1 MNGLILKLIVTSMF
15 SSAGLYAAQDHTSAK
30 QLCAEFRDCNHL
42 NSDSTT
48 KCLKDALVN
57 AGLTKKRIDGGQ
69 ARTMG
74 PSLISAGFQ
83 DLGMPKSSKV
93 PEGAILIVQPR
104 RGCAGDT
111 GTILMKCSGEWV
123 KGNGRVAIAPSC
135 PRKVFAHPGVGKSE
149 TKK

>member
-1 MNGLILKLIVTSMF
+1 MNSLILKLVLLPFISN
-15 SSAGLYAAQDHTSAK
+15 AQGAQQHTTAK

-42 NSDSTT
+42 NAEATT

-57 AGLTKKRIDGGQ
+57 VGITKKRLDGGQ

-83 DLGMPKSSKV
+83 DVGKPKSTKV

-104 RGCAGDT
+104 QGCAGET
-111 GTILMKCSGEWV
+111 GTILMKCQGEWI
-123 KGNGRVAIAPSC
+123 KNDKVAVAPKC
-135 PRKVFAHPGVGKSE
+135 PRKVFVHPALGKN
-149 TKK
+149 

>member
-1 MNGLILKLIVTSMF
+1 MKGLILKLITAAALF
-15 SSAGLYAAQDHTSAK
+15 SNSAFAAQEQVSAQ
-30 QLCAEFRDCNHL
+30 QLCQEFRDCNHL
-42 NSDSTT
+42 NSESTT

-74 PSLISAGFQ
+74 PSLIASGFQ

-104 RGCAGDT
+104 KGCAGET

-123 KGNGRVAIAPSC
+123 KSNERVAVAPSC
-135 PRKVFAHPGVGKSE
+135 PRKVFVHPGVGK
-149 TKK
+149 K